1 MIYAGPDKIACHGNN
16 VPAAIIR
23 RSSPLREHGSSP
35 FPLNGLNRDRCTTAG
50 APVSPEFLKVT
61 SQYWFWAIFVSF
73 HQKPEHN
80 YIVHRDPCVIKC
92 SDFFPFLALG
102 PTYKSKKVYVILL
115 GLRDWWHVGCLCRV
129 AIPHAHRLDLPSTKP
144 HPLLPDHSIALSR
157 C

>member
-1 MIYAGPDKIACHGNN
+1 VKAPACRLPGVCLIYAGPDKIACHGNN

-102 PTYKSKKVYVILL
+102 PTYKVKK
-115 GLRDWWHVGCLCRV
+115 GLRHFARFTRLVACGLSMPCCHPTCSPVGFAV
-129 AIPHAHRLDLPSTKP
+129 N
-144 HPLLPDHSIALSR
+144 
-157 C
+157 